1 MNQMCPSEKTAFFTV
16 LDFVGGI
23 LESRR
28 CFDFRSNVGAPD
40 RRDRRPVGGCAVY
53 EPTAIVFLS
62 RQAGM
67 ELPEAAK
74 MASYGTGLLSI
85 GTILGCIAAPWLAER
100 LGRRSTLA
108 LYYFGMM
115 VTIALAFGWAFYL
128 PTGSALPTFMAVLFF
143 LGVFGGNFAIFSLW
157 LPELFGTEARATA
170 FAFCTSIGRFIGAGV
185 NFGLAGAVAAMGTL
199 GTPIALTS
207 IAFAIGLLII
217 PFAHETRGET
227 LPE

>member
-1 MNQMCPSEKTAFFTV
+1 MT
-16 LDFVGGI
+16 
-23 LESRR
+23 
-28 CFDFRSNVGAPD
+28 
-40 RRDRRPVGGCAVY
+40 
-53 EPTAIVFLS
+53 
-62 RQAGM
+62 
-67 ELPEAAK
+67 
-74 MASYGTGLLSI
+74 
-85 GTILGCIAAPWLAER
+85 
-100 LGRRSTLA
+100 
-108 LYYFGMM
+108 
-115 VTIALAFGWAFYL
+115 
-128 PTGSALPTFMAVLFF
+128 VLFF

-170 FAFCTSIGRFIGAGV
+170 FAFCTSVGHFIGAGV